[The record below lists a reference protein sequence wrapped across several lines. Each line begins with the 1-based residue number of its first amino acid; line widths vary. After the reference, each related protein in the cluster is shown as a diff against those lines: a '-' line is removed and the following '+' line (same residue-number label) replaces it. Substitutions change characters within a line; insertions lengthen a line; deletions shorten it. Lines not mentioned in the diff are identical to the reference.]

1 MVVGDGEHSR
11 WTVLMNRQGGV
22 RGVHGFGTIHQGSVE
37 NGEYSE
43 TDSILRPRSFNLKS
57 PVKSLVAHAR
67 VASRGPARETSTTG
81 RPRLL
86 ERRARRGLKV
96 YTDHGDT

>member
-1 MVVGDGEHSR
+1 MMVVGDGEHSR

-43 TDSILRPRSFNLKS
+43 TDSILRPRSSNLKS

-67 VASRGPARETSTTG
+67 GRLLPRGFQPARP
-81 RPRLL
+81 RPQEDLDSSRD
-86 ERRARRGLKV
+86 ERGA
-96 YTDHGDT
+96 D